1 MNSSKQTKKIQSF
14 LLPPFF
20 AFFVVVVEFACEGK
34 IWRKKKSRLSKGE
47 NYPCVC
53 YPPPTHPPQKSS
65 VARWGGKVA
74 EANGRKKGG
83 NVYQERAK
91 QQLREMPQK
100 CQAQMATLSSKL
112 VCVCERESVKGFFVT
127 ERKEGE
133 DKNFFLG
140 GGEGGEEGFKKLLG
154 CSPLLLAGAGQTQI
168 PNFFFCRQKSPL
180 FPRLPTGRL
189 RVTVHLGKK

>member
-1 MNSSKQTKKIQSF
+1 MEEKKESPVKGRK
-14 LLPPFF
+14 LSLCVLP
-20 AFFVVVVEFACEGK
+20 
-34 IWRKKKSRLSKGE
+34 S
-47 NYPCVC
+47 
-53 YPPPTHPPQKSS
+53 THPPTPKKSS